1 MRSWLGPEKQ
11 SGCQRASNNGRAM
24 RCRLHTRAREKMLYW
39 FGETEREQQQLQ
51 QQSNQSHADRSQQ
64 REKEA
69 FFENLPRFA
78 AREGSRV
85 SHFSFG
91 PSSERLQLCGGAR
104 AVSRR
109 VRAKGS
115 ATAARLQ
122 PRHQAAAAPA
132 APAALA
138 QIPPVIPHSP
148 LFSTRHRR
156 RRVSRARC
164 AVDSGACKG
173 GGCCCGCGCGCFFGG
188 RPIGSHSRT
197 RA

>member
-1 MRSWLGPEKQ
+1 MGGRCAAGCILGPERKCSLLVWRDRERATAAAAAAKQ
-11 SGCQRASNNGRAM
+11 SIA
-24 RCRLHTRAREKMLYW
+24 CRPKPTAGKKRSIFRKLATFRSPR
-39 FGETEREQQQLQ
+39 GLQ
-51 QQSNQSHADRSQQ
+51 GL
-64 REKEA
+64 A
-69 FFENLPRFA
+69 FFL
-78 AREGSRV
+78 
-85 SHFSFG
+85 G